1 MKENSVSGFLLERY
15 HIGEVTPEEKQLVEE
30 ALAKDNDL
38 AAALAKLDHAD
49 NKFFQQ
55 YPKEKIFTNEFNSR
69 LKKTGRFNLR
79 RSYKIPPFIWGFCA
93 AALVL
98 IIALPMF
105 IFRNN
110 DFRNPEQNE
119 FGDRMKGGTRSDSSV
134 TGINNDINNNLIDLS
149 VYVKVNSTGEV
160 LKLDDKSG
168 VREGDTV
175 QVVYRVSGNKHGVIF
190 SIDGRSYVTLHY
202 PYNASQTTQLVS
214 GKNVP
219 LDEAYTLDDAPDYEI
234 FFFITAEI
242 PINVSNIIGIAEQ
255 LALKIK
261 GRSEEALQIGI
272 DTFKDYEVNVFTLRK
287 E

>member
-1 MKENSVSGFLLERY
+1 MKGVSVSGFLLERY

-55 YPKEKIFTNEFNSR
+55 YPQEKFFTDEFNSR
-69 LKKTGRFNLR
+69 LKNTRRLYLR
-79 RSYKIPPFIWGFCA
+79 RNYKFICGICA

-98 IIALPMF
+98 IIALPML
-105 IFRNN
+105 IFRNP
-110 DFRNPEQNE
+110 DFRNPGQNE
-119 FGDRMKGGTRSDSSV
+119 FGDRMKGGTRSEPSTSEI
-134 TGINNDINNNLIDLS
+134 TSESNNIMIDELS
-149 VYVKVNSTGEV
+149 VYIRGNSTRDV
-160 LKLDDKSG
+160 FKLADKSG

-175 QVVYRVSGNKHGVIF
+175 QLVYRVSGDKHGIIF
-190 SIDGRSYVTLHY
+190 SVDGRSYVTLHY
-202 PYNASQTTQLVS
+202 PYNVRQTTKLIS
-214 GKNVP
+214 GKTIP

-234 FFFITAEI
+234 FFFITADM
-242 PINVSNIIGIAEQ
+242 PMNVSNIIAIAEQ
-255 LALKIK
+255 LALQIK